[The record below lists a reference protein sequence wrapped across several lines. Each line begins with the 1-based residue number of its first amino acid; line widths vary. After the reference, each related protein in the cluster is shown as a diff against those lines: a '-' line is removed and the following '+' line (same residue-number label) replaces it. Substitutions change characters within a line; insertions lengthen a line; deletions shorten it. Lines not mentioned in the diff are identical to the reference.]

1 VIWKTQIVRRRVV
14 AEMIAIAGSCEG
26 KQEGRQF
33 KCLSTE
39 VPASGVVGAAI
50 GGGCFAGQQT

>member
-1 VIWKTQIVRRRVV
+1 MIWKTQIVRRRVV
-14 AEMIAIAGSCEG
+14 AEMIAISGSCEG

-50 GGGCFAGQQT
+50 GGGCFAG